1 MSWSLIF
8 ESMIINKFINKAFSV
23 VYNRLVLPSDYYKS
37 IWGGATK
44 FWHIRNF
51 NLDVVN
57 LGSNTGVHAF
67 EYSDMN
73 LLGMNWALGPQ
84 SLIHDFSILKN
95 YFSYLKNDAT
105 VIITLCPF
113 SCLVS
118 SYNKQHNFKYYTF
131 LHPATIQ
138 GFEESEHV
146 KALTFKKQNVLGDT
160 PLHTLKGLLGYYKRS
175 ASSKIHSCDFKKS
188 ASSFIDGW
196 KKQFGISDLDAC
208 LSRKHLQE
216 QELRA
221 SNLSEMITFCLERE
235 LRPIL
240 VIPPIHP
247 ELRKYFTDRFVE
259 HYISDFLEKGNI
271 QSIFFRNYMFDQRF
285 ESDNYFLNSLF
296 LNKKGAKKFT
306 KIVLTDIG
314 LIQ

>member
-1 MSWSLIF
+1 
-8 ESMIINKFINKAFSV
+8 MIINKIINKAFSV
-23 VYNRLVLPSDYYKS
+23 VNNHLVQPSDFYKS
-37 IWGGATK
+37 IWGGANK

-57 LGSNTGVHAF
+57 LGSNSGVHAF
-67 EYSDMN
+67 EYSDLD
-73 LLGMNWALGPQ
+73 LLGMNWALGSQ
-84 SLIHDFSILKN
+84 SLVHDFNILKN
-95 YFSYLKNDAT
+95 YFSYLKKDAT

-131 LHPATIQ
+131 LHPATIP
-138 GFEESEHV
+138 GFDESEHV
-146 KALTFKKQNVLGDT
+146 KALTLKKQNVLRDA
-160 PLHTLKGLLGYYKRS
+160 PLHTLKGLLGYYKRC

-188 ASSFIDGW
+188 ASGFIEGW
-196 KKQFGISDLDAC
+196 KKQFDISNLDAC
-208 LSRKHLQE
+208 LSKKHLQE

-221 SNLSEMITFCLERE
+221 SNLSEMIAFCLERD
-235 LRPIL
+235 LRPVL

-247 ELRKYFTDRFVE
+247 ELREYFTDSFVE
-259 HYISDFLEKGNI
+259 HYINDFLKKGNI
-271 QSIFFRNYMFDQRF
+271 QSAYFRNYMFDHRF
-285 ESDNYFLNSLF
+285 DSDNYFFNSLF

-306 KIVLTDIG
+306 EIVLTDIG